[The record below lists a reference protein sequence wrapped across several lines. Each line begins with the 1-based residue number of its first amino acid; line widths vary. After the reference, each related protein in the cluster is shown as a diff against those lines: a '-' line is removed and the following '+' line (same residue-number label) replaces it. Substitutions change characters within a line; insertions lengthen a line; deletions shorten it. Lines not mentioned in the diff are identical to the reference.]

1 MSYGGGGGSGGGSGG
16 SGGSGELSS
25 AAAPI
30 AGAFRFNTD
39 SSQLEIYDGN
49 QWTGIVGDSPEL
61 RTGETRMLF
70 MGGTNGSSVVDVIQF
85 VNV

>member
-25 AAAPI
+25 AAAPL

-39 SSQLEIYDGN
+39 SSQ
-49 QWTGIVGDSPEL
+49 
-61 RTGETRMLF
+61 
-70 MGGTNGSSVVDVIQF
+70 
-85 VNV
+85 